1 MTSPNELA
9 EQFLPL
15 TLTGSIN
22 PLKGILTIS
31 LRKLCTV
38 FFSLQHVWLVG
49 SRSEETKVEELDYN
63 KRISSNTQRRLA
75 APKF

>member
-9 EQFLPL
+9 QQFLAL
-15 TLTGSIN
+15 TLTGSFN
-22 PLKGILTIS
+22 PLKSILTIS
-31 LRKLCTV
+31 LRNLCAV

-49 SRSEETKVEELDYN
+49 SRSEEKKVEELDYN
-63 KRISSNTQRRLA
+63 KRISSNTQKRLA

>member
-9 EQFLPL
+9 QQFLPL
-15 TLTGSIN
+15 TLTGSFN
-22 PLKGILTIS
+22 PLKSILTIS
-31 LRKLCTV
+31 LRKLCAV

-49 SRSEETKVEELDYN
+49 SRKEETKVEELDYN
-63 KRISSNTQRRLA
+63 ERISSNTQKRLA

>member
-15 TLTGSIN
+15 TLTGSFN
-22 PLKGILTIS
+22 PLKSILTIS
-31 LRKLCTV
+31 LRKHCAV

-49 SRSEETKVEELDYN
+49 SRSEKTKVKEVDYSMHFN
-63 KRISSNTQRRLA
+63 GMSRL
-75 APKF
+75 KSEKLK

>member
-9 EQFLPL
+9 QQFLPL
-15 TLTGSIN
+15 TLTGSFN
-22 PLKGILTIS
+22 PLKSILTIS
-31 LRKLCTV
+31 LRKLCAV
-38 FFSLQHVWLVG
+38 FFSLQHVWLVRSG
-49 SRSEETKVEELDYN
+49 SEETKVEGLDYN

>member
-15 TLTGSIN
+15 TLTSSFN
-22 PLKGILTIS
+22 PLKSILTIS
-31 LRKLCTV
+31 LRKLCAV

-49 SRSEETKVEELDYN
+49 SHSEETKVEELDYN
-63 KRISSNTQRRLA
+63 KRISSNPPWRLA

>member
-1 MTSPNELA
+1 MMSPNELA

-15 TLTGSIN
+15 TLTGSFN
-22 PLKGILTIS
+22 PLISILTIS
-31 LRKLCTV
+31 LRKLCAV

-49 SRSEETKVEELDYN
+49 SRSAETKVEELDYN